1 MSKKGLVISLVVVA
15 VLAGLA
21 TYKYADKLGIAVKAP
36 AAKTAPAAAQKAP
49 APKAAPAA
57 AQRPALPP
65 LTDKQRQEMRARF
78 AERFQTL
85 TPEEKQK
92 RIEMLTRALERPAPN
107 RSERAKE
114 VIQLQLEVLQ
124 GK

>member
-1 MSKKGLVISLVVVA
+1 MSKKGLVVSLVVVA

-21 TYKYADKLGIAVKAP
+21 AYKYADKMGTAVKAP
-36 AAKTAPAAAQKAP
+36 AAKTAPVAQ
-49 APKAAPAA
+49 KAAPAPAAAA
-57 AQRPALPP
+57 AQRQELPP

-107 RSERAKE
+107 RSARAKE
-114 VIQLQLEVLQ
+114 VIQLQLDILQ